1 MNEWMNE
8 YFISQC
14 RTSKSRI
21 RYEYK
26 NCRQATRAEKPAA
39 TFSVLGLSHVMRY
52 ISVRYLLTYL
62 LTYLLKLLLQP
73 RCHRGLTAAPLPS
86 VEREWHGS
94 CAVVA
99 GQLHSSCNCCIRDN
113 SILCIRYLHTLGLS
127 SCKVWQ
133 SINQSINQYSYS
145 SGMTKRRSTGYNN
158 ITNYTKH

>member
-1 MNEWMNE
+1 MNE

-21 RYEYK
+21 RYEYR

-62 LTYLLKLLLQP
+62 LTYWNCCYNRDATEVWRP
-73 RCHRGLTAAPLPS
+73 RHFQASNASGMEVARWSQDSCIAVVTAALETIQHWAFAIYTRSGCPLAKCDS
-86 VEREWHGS
+86 
-94 CAVVA
+94 
-99 GQLHSSCNCCIRDN
+99 
-113 SILCIRYLHTLGLS
+113 
-127 SCKVWQ
+127 Q

>member
-1 MNEWMNE
+1 MNE

-62 LTYLLKLLLQP
+62 LKLLLQP
-73 RCHRGLTAAPLPS
+73 RYHRGLTTAPLPS

-99 GQLHSSCNCCIRDN
+99 GQLHSSCNCCIRDKN
-113 SILCIRYLHTLGLS
+113 TVHSLFTHARVVLLQSVT
-127 SCKVWQ
+127 VNQ
-133 SINQSINQYSYS
+133 SINQSIFV
-145 SGMTKRRSTGYNN
+145 
-158 ITNYTKH
+158 